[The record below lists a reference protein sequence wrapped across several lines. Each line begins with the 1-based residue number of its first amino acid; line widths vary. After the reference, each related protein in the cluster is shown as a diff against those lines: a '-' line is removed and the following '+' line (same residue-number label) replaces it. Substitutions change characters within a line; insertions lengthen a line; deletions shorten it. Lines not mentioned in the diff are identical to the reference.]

1 MFALIGNQIVMM
13 FRATSGDFRSLCS
26 KTKIKMEIIDKL
38 VKESKSR
45 MNIRN
50 WNEWSDILERKS
62 LTAKLTGEI
71 ESLKVDSRRI
81 FEVTTQGR
89 TENNIK
95 DMEELNAY
103 LRFKE
108 IRDKIKKM
116 K

>member
-1 MFALIGNQIVMM
+1 M
-13 FRATSGDFRSLCS
+13 
-26 KTKIKMEIIDKL
+26 KIIDKL
-38 VKESKSR
+38 IKESKSR

-62 LTAKLTGEI
+62 LTAKLTGEL
-71 ESLKVDSRRI
+71 ESLKADSRRI

-89 TENNIK
+89 TESNIK

-103 LRFKE
+103 LRFKG
-108 IRDKIKKM
+108 IQDKIKKM

>member
-1 MFALIGNQIVMM
+1 
-13 FRATSGDFRSLCS
+13 
-26 KTKIKMEIIDKL
+26 MEIIDKL

-50 WNEWSDILERKS
+50 WNEWSDILERKN
-62 LTAKLTGEI
+62 LTAKLTGEL
-71 ESLKVDSRRI
+71 ESFKADSRRI

-103 LRFKE
+103 LRFKG

>member
-1 MFALIGNQIVMM
+1 
-13 FRATSGDFRSLCS
+13 
-26 KTKIKMEIIDKL
+26 MEIIEKL
-38 VKESKSR
+38 IKDSKSR

-50 WNEWSDILERKS
+50 WNEWADVLERKS

-71 ESLKVDSRRI
+71 ESLKADSRRI

-95 DMEELNAY
+95 DMEELDAY
-103 LRFKE
+103 LRFNKVYNQ
-108 IRDKIKKM
+108 IKKM

>member
-1 MFALIGNQIVMM
+1 
-13 FRATSGDFRSLCS
+13 
-26 KTKIKMEIIDKL
+26 MEIIEKL

-45 MNIRN
+45 TNIKN
-50 WNEWSDILERKS
+50 WNEWADVLERKS
-62 LTAKLTGEI
+62 LTAKLTGEL
-71 ESLKVDSRRI
+71 ESFKADSRRI
-81 FEVTTQGR
+81 FEVTTQGY

-103 LRFKE
+103 LRFKG

>member
-1 MFALIGNQIVMM
+1 
-13 FRATSGDFRSLCS
+13 
-26 KTKIKMEIIDKL
+26 MEIVEKL
-38 VKESKSR
+38 IKESKSK

-50 WNEWSDILERKS
+50 WNKWSDVLERKS
-62 LTAKLTGEI
+62 LTAKLTGEL
-71 ESLKVDSRRI
+71 ESLKADSRRI
-81 FEVTTQGR
+81 FEVTTQGH

-108 IRDKIKKM
+108 IRNKIKKM

>member
-1 MFALIGNQIVMM
+1 MFALTKNQVVIL
-13 FRATSGDFRSLCS
+13 FRTTDGDFRSLCS

-62 LTAKLTGEI
+62 LTAKLTGEL
-71 ESLKVDSRRI
+71 ESFKADSRRI

-103 LRFKE
+103 LRFKG

>member
-1 MFALIGNQIVMM
+1 MFALIQNQVVIM
-13 FRATSGDFRSLCS
+13 FRTTSGDFRSLCS
-26 KTKIKMEIIDKL
+26 KTKIKMEIIEKL

-45 MNIRN
+45 TNIRN

-62 LTAKLTGEI
+62 LTAKLTGEL
-71 ESLKVDSRRI
+71 ESFKVDSRRI

-103 LRFKE
+103 LRFKG
-108 IRDKIKKM
+108 IQDKIKKM